1 MAEDVEFR
9 RLSVDNTLKSGLSIL
24 GVAFLIVLFV
34 GSLIAIGFF
43 LQEKEVSETF
53 SCDNSNTIDAEY
65 VEDGDDDCGD
75 GSDEVNGARDDL
87 ETWKLGF
94 FSYTMF
100 GCSAVFLIAGI
111 LGMSTKVIADSISA
125 GLALHQSE
133 TPEKTIVQKNTQP
146 TQAAYQPQQ
155 QMRTHVPAQVVQQ
168 PTQLPP
174 PAQVVQQPTQLPP
187 PEPPRVQ

>member
-1 MAEDVEFR
+1 MPVHLVQSMVEDVKFR

-34 GSLIAIGFF
+34 GSLIAMGFF

-53 SCDNSNTIDAEY
+53 SCDNGNTTDAEY
-65 VEDGDDDCGD
+65 VEDGDNDCGD

-87 ETWKLGF
+87 ETRKLGF
-94 FSYTMF
+94 LSYTMF

-125 GLALHQSE
+125 GLALHHSE
-133 TPEKTIVQKNTQP
+133 TPNETIAQKNTQP
-146 TQAAYQPQQ
+146 TQTAYQPQQ
-155 QMRTHVPAQVVQQ
+155 QMQTHVPAQVVQQ
-168 PTQLPP
+168 HTVLPP
-174 PAQVVQQPTQLPP
+174 PT
-187 PEPPRVQ
+187 PPRIQ

>member
-1 MAEDVEFR
+1 MSKDVEFR
-9 RLSVDNTLKSGLSIL
+9 KLSVDNTLKSGLSIL

-53 SCDNSNTIDAEY
+53 SCDNSNKIDAEY

-75 GSDEVNGARDDL
+75 GSDEVNGASDDL
-87 ETWKLGF
+87 ETRKLGF

-125 GLALHQSE
+125 GLALHHSE
-133 TPEKTIVQKNTQP
+133 TPKKTIVQNTQP
-146 TQAAYQPQQ
+146 TQTAYQPQQ

-174 PAQVVQQPTQLPP
+174 PA
-187 PEPPRVQ
+187 PPRVQ

>member
-1 MAEDVEFR
+1 MSEDVEFR
-9 RLSVDNTLKSGLSIL
+9 KLSADNTLKSGLSIL

-43 LQEKEVSETF
+43 LQETERLETF
-53 SCDNSNTIDAEY
+53 SCDNSNTIEAEY

-75 GSDEVNGARDDL
+75 GSDEVTGASDDL
-87 ETWKLGF
+87 ETRKLGF

-125 GLALHQSE
+125 GLALHYSE
-133 TPEKTIVQKNTQP
+133 TPKKTIVQKNTQ
-146 TQAAYQPQQ
+146 TAYQPQQ

-174 PAQVVQQPTQLPP
+174 HAQVSQQPTQLPP
-187 PEPPRVQ
+187 PAPPRV